1 MVVWPGGEV
10 DHDHTP
16 GPDVPVRVPDVRRD
30 VHQTPPVFGQDD
42 RRDLAVGGRVRSV
55 VVEVH
60 LHLTEE
66 DEVPIFVLLVHA
78 PTLDH
83 AGLYRESVGEDQ
95 RVLVPVPSR
104 IEELGDRAPSV
115 YVGHRVAKRDAFGQP
130 LDALPLWGYGQLVP
144 GRFPHHRFSLFWKHT
159 ERHDTL
165 LFCARGSYLW
175 TQTWF
180 CSSRRPC
187 AGSRAA
193 FWCPLG

>member
-1 MVVWPGGEV
+1 MVVWSGGEV
-10 DHDHTP
+10 DHDHIP

-42 RRDLAVGGRVRSV
+42 RRGLAVGGRVRSV
-55 VVEVH
+55 VVEDH

-66 DEVPIFVLLVHA
+66 DEVSIFVLLVHA

-104 IEELGDRAPSV
+104 IEELGDRAPRV
-115 YVGHRVAKRDAFGQP
+115 YVGRPVAERDAFGQP
-130 LDALPLWGYGQLVP
+130 LDALPLRGYGLLVP
-144 GRFPHHRFSLFWKHT
+144 GRFPHHRSFLLWKRT

-165 LFCARGSYLW
+165 SFYAREYW
-175 TQTWF
+175 TAQGIM
-180 CSSRRPC
+180 S
-187 AGSRAA
+187 
-193 FWCPLG
+193 LD